1 MLSKKKLVTGV
12 STLVLGISMVGAAY
26 ALPITNAP
34 MQSENNKTPKTTVTM
49 QQSSDTVD
57 AAKTVDQMMQTDTS
71 KTMPSR
77 QAMNQ
82 QPMDPQIQQQMNSW
96 MQLNNQQMN
105 QNHGQMQQNHQ
116 QMSQNHNEMP
126 QNHQAMSGSIKS
138 SQHMGNGHM
147 GFQR

>member
-34 MQSENNKTPKTTVTM
+34 IQPENTKTPNSTVNM

-57 AAKTVDQMMQTDTS
+57 GAKTVDQMMQTDTS
-71 KTMPSR
+71 KTMPSG
-77 QAMNQ
+77 QVMNQ
-82 QPMDPQIQQQMNSW
+82 QPIDPQIQQQMSSW
-96 MQLNNQQMN
+96 
-105 QNHGQMQQNHQ
+105 MQQNHQ
-116 QMSQNHNEMP
+116 QMSQNHNEML
-126 QNHQAMSGSIKS
+126 QNHRAMSGSMMS